1 MSDRRIM
8 IIGYSGSGKSTLARK
23 LGEKWGCEVMHLDCV
38 HWLPGWKE
46 RKREEKADI
55 INSFLDA
62 HYSWVIDG
70 NYTKDCYERR
80 LREATQIIFFK
91 FPRRVCLFRALKR
104 YFQYRGKSRESM
116 TKGCEEKIDREFV
129 WWILWKGRNRAHK
142 RNYKAVCEGCAEK
155 VVILKSPGAVRRF
168 LQNGL

>member
-1 MSDRRIM
+1 
-8 IIGYSGSGKSTLARK
+8 
-23 LGEKWGCEVMHLDCV
+23 
-38 HWLPGWKE
+38 
-46 RKREEKADI
+46 
-55 INSFLDA
+55 
-62 HYSWVIDG
+62 
-70 NYTKDCYERR
+70 
-80 LREATQIIFFK
+80 
-91 FPRRVCLFRALKR
+91 
-104 YFQYRGKSRESM
+104 M

>member
-55 INSFLDA
+55 INSFLMHTIA
-62 HYSWVIDG
+62 G
-70 NYTKDCYERR
+70 
-80 LREATQIIFFK
+80 
-91 FPRRVCLFRALKR
+91 
-104 YFQYRGKSRESM
+104 
-116 TKGCEEKIDREFV
+116 
-129 WWILWKGRNRAHK
+129 
-142 RNYKAVCEGCAEK
+142 
-155 VVILKSPGAVRRF
+155 
-168 LQNGL
+168 